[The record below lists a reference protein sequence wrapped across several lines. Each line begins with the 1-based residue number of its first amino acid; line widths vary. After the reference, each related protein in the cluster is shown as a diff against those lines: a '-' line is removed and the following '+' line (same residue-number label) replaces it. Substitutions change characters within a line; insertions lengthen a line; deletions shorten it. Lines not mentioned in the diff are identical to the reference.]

1 MLILTRRIGETVT
14 IGSNI
19 KVVVLGVNGRQ
30 CRIGI
35 DAPKDVTVLR
45 EEIADRSG
53 QVKPRILPA
62 EEH

>member
-1 MLILTRRIGETVT
+1 MLTLTRRIGETVS
-14 IGSNI
+14 IGADI

-45 EEIADRSG
+45 EEVVSKVRRERPPSG
-53 QVKPRILPA
+53 
-62 EEH
+62 